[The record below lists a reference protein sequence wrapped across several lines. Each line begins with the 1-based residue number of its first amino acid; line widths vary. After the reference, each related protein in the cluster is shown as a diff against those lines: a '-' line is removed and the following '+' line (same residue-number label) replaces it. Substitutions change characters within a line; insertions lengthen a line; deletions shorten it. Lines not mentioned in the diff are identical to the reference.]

1 MVDMTS
7 ASGRLAI
14 DRRRALKL
22 VGASTLLGAAPVSV
36 ARASNR
42 PIRIGYVS
50 PKTGPLAP
58 MAEADDFVLGGA
70 REAMKDGIANPSGQ
84 YSIEIIVKDS
94 QSDPNRA
101 AEAAVELILQDDID
115 LMVVGASPGNTNP
128 VCDQCEVNAVPCVST
143 MTPWQAWFF
152 GRGGDPA
159 MGFQWTYHYFWGL
172 EDVINVFTS
181 IWDQVPTNKIVGLF
195 LADDADG
202 NAWADAQMGLPP
214 ALAKKGF
221 KIIDPG
227 RFQPLQTD
235 FSEQVSAF
243 KKDSVEIVCGV
254 PIPTDFKNFWTQ
266 ARRKDFKPK
275 VVTMGKA
282 YSFPSI
288 VDSMGDLGNGL
299 SQELWWT
306 PTNPFKSS
314 LTGVTSAQLATDYE
328 VATGRQWNGAVGFAH
343 SMFEIVA
350 DVVRRAADPTDKASL
365 RDAIIATKLN
375 TTVGRIDWSKGPMK
389 NVCKTPLVAGQ
400 WVKGAKNPYDLI
412 VVANTEAAEIPV
424 AAKPIPIPT

>member
-1 MVDMTS
+1 MVDV
-7 ASGRLAI
+7 ALGKRPLAI
-14 DRRRALKL
+14 NRRHALML
-22 VGASTLLGAAPVSV
+22 GGASAALGLAPFS

-50 PKTGPLAP
+50 PQTGPLAP

-70 REAMKDGIANPSGQ
+70 REAMKDGVANPSGQ
-84 YSIEIIVKDS
+84 YPIEIIDKDS
-94 QSDPNRA
+94 ESDPNRA
-101 AEAAVELILQDDID
+101 AEAAVELIKRDDID

-128 VCDQCEVNAVPCVST
+128 VSDQCEANGVPCIST

-159 MGFQWTYHYFWGL
+159 AGFEWTYHYFWGL
-172 EDVINVFTS
+172 EDVIDVFTS
-181 IWDQVPTNKIVGLF
+181 IWDQLPTNKTVGLL
-195 LADDADG
+195 LADDSDG
-202 NAWADAQMGLPP
+202 IAWGDPPIGLPA
-214 ALAKKGF
+214 ALAGKGF
-221 KIIDPG
+221 KVVDPG
-227 RFQPLQTD
+227 RFQPLQSD

-243 KKDSVEIVCGV
+243 KNANVEIVCGV
-254 PIPTDFKNFWTQ
+254 PIPTDFKNFWSQ
-266 ARRKDFKPK
+266 ARGKGFKPK

-288 VDSMGDLGNGL
+288 VDAMGDLGNGL

-314 LTGVTSAQLATDYE
+314 LTGLTSAQLASTYE
-328 VATGRQWNGAVGFAH
+328 AATGRQWNSAVGFAH
-343 SMFEIVA
+343 SVFEIAA
-350 DVVRRAADPTDKASL
+350 DVIRRAADPTDKASL
-365 RDAIIATKLN
+365 RDAIVATKLN
-375 TTVGRIDWSKGPMK
+375 TTVGLIDWSKGPVK

-400 WVKGAKNPYDLI
+400 WVKGVKNSYDLI

-424 AAKPIPIPT
+424 AAKPIPIPA